1 MTERGPGLKAGVLG
15 GGSWGTALVK
25 VLQHHH
31 NEVHWWVRRP
41 AQLEAIRKGGFNP
54 DYLSY
59 THFDNRN
66 LHLSTSLE
74 EVVSRS
80 DVVFLAIPSAF
91 LPEVF
96 HTGNRTLLAGRTVIS
111 AVKGLEPTSLKPV
124 YVWLEEEMGV
134 SRNNLGVI
142 GGPCH
147 SEEVAMQRLSFLTLG
162 VFDKALGEK
171 VAGMLETPFLK
182 VLLSD
187 DVLGISVA
195 AVLKNIYGILAGTAY
210 GLRFGDNFL
219 AVMVSNALLEMDR
232 VLADITGT
240 TRSIQNSVY
249 AGDLMVTSYSGF
261 SRNWMLGNLIGK
273 GYPVKAALL
282 EIRMVAEGYYATGVL
297 KSVPG
302 FSAGKYPLL
311 DAAYALLY
319 DGIPP
324 EQIFRELSSRLR

>member
-1 MTERGPGLKAGVLG
+1 MTEIFNETIGVLG

-31 NEVHWWVRRP
+31 RTVNWWVRRP
-41 AQLEAIRKGGFNP
+41 EQQEAIRKGGFNP

-59 THFDNRN
+59 TQLDAKKLF
-66 LHLSTSLE
+66 LSTSVQE
-74 EVVSRS
+74 IAERS
-80 DVVFLAIPSAF
+80 DVLFLAIPSAF
-91 LPEVF
+91 LPQVF
-96 HTGNRTLLAGRTVIS
+96 VPGTGSVLAGHTVVS
-111 AVKGLEPTSLKPV
+111 AVKGLEPVTMKPV
-124 YVWLEEEMGV
+124 FSWLEEEMGV
-134 SRNNLGVI
+134 AHENIGVI

-162 VFDKALGEK
+162 VFNSTLSEK
-171 VAGMLETPFLK
+171 ISKLLQTPFLK
-182 VLLSD
+182 VLVSD
-187 DVLGISVA
+187 DVEGISMA

-210 GLRFGDNFL
+210 GLRYGDNFQ

-232 VLADITGT
+232 VLSDLTGKP
-240 TRSIQNSVY
+240 RNIQNSVY

-282 EIRMVAEGYYATGVL
+282 EIRMVAEGYYAAKVV

-302 FSAGKYPLL
+302 FTTGKYPLL
-311 DAAYALLY
+311 EAAHAILY
-319 DGIPP
+319 DSIPP
-324 EQIFRELSSRLR
+324 EQAFRELTSRLR